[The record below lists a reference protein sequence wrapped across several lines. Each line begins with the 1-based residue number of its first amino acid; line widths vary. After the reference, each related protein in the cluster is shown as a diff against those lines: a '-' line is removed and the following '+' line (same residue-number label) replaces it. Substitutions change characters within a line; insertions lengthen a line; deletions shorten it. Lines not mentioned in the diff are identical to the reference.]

1 MPTPT
6 SEFDFLS
13 QLPKPKLDDRSFED
27 LVEECLLRIPR
38 YCPEW
43 TNYNPGDPGVT
54 LIELFAWLVHQ
65 MLYRFNQ
72 VPRQH
77 YVAFLELLGIRLQP
91 PAHARTELTFY
102 LTRAL
107 SESHPGN
114 QPAARTEARPM
125 AQTISQGTEVA
136 TVRTETQE
144 AIIFTT
150 DRDLTIGVPRIR
162 HLLLAHEA
170 IELEASAHLDL
181 ADLDSDSL
189 DNPFRYTL
197 PEQNGD
203 WSELAATTLLRSCQ
217 PGNCFYLV
225 IDAAPNS
232 QLEGANG
239 AALNDISGNVLA
251 LTFKGPIAVTTGINP
266 NNPPLDWQVWDGRT
280 WRSGIL
286 RVASDDKTRGFSFDQ
301 LGRSGPNPEQ
311 EGADVVLHLPQQWPQ
326 TAWGRYHGRWI
337 RCVYTMPNP
346 DRQQFEYQR
355 SPEITG
361 LSIRTVGGVV
371 AASECVQMTEEL
383 LGISN
388 GKPGQVFQL
397 SRKPILQRRAGE
409 QIEVRLPNDGREN
422 WEEKPDFG
430 ESGPTDRHYTID
442 NTLGTVQFGPLIRE
456 PHQLRQQTQE
466 RSQVQSWGRPL
477 RVRQSLTTLPQA
489 DSSIPAVLE
498 AADRQP
504 ERQYG
509 KVPTVGA
516 EIYMK
521 AYRVGGGSQGNVKAR
536 QLTVLKSSIPYVKQ
550 VINYAEAN
558 GGREA
563 ESLEEAMIRVPA
575 LLRTRETA
583 LTPEEFEQKARQFR
597 DGGLVYRSHCITAE
611 HLTTPGVAR
620 LLIIPTVPHYQ
631 QLSFEQGLSPEAL
644 QLSQGFSRELKAHL
658 DRHRALGIRVSVE
671 APEYIGIKVRAQVYL
686 QRQYSREGD
695 RARIATQLKTALYR
709 FLNPIVGGL
718 EHEGWPLGRT
728 VERSDIIALLQQM
741 PEVHSIAQVD
751 LFLISPYRHR
761 DETRWM
767 QIPTP
772 MAKVELGALAVATSW
787 NEGSELRSGH
797 DIEFLEF

>member
-1 MPTPT
+1 MANSTP
-6 SEFDFLS
+6 EFDFLP
-13 QLPKPKLDDRSFED
+13 QLPQHKLDDRSFED

-91 PAHARTELTFY
+91 PAHAHTELTFY
-102 LTRAL
+102 LTRAQSELRL
-107 SESHPGN
+107 SN
-114 QPAARTEARPM
+114 QPGARRETPSM
-125 AQTISQGTEVA
+125 AQVIPQGTEVA

-162 HLLLAHEA
+162 HLLLSGAA
-170 IELEASAHLDL
+170 IELDGAANLDL
-181 ADLDSDSL
+181 ADVDSDSL
-189 DNPFRYTL
+189 DNPFRYTP

-203 WSELAATTLLRSCQ
+203 WSELAPTTLLRTCQ

-225 IDAAPNS
+225 LDAAPYSNLDS
-232 QLEGANG
+232 VNG
-239 AALNDISGNVLA
+239 DTPNDISGNVLA
-251 LTFKGPIAVTTGINP
+251 LTFKGPVAVTTGINP

-286 RVASDDKTRGFSFDQ
+286 RVPSDDKTRGFSFDQ

-311 EGADVVLHLPQQWPQ
+311 EGADVILHLPQHWPQ
-326 TAWGRYHGRWI
+326 ATWGTYEGRWI
-337 RCVYTMPNP
+337 RCVYTTPNP
-346 DRQQFEYQR
+346 ERQQFEYQR

-361 LSIRTVGGVV
+361 LSVRTMGGVV
-371 AASECVQMTEEL
+371 SASECVEMTAEL
-383 LGISN
+383 LGVSN
-388 GKPGQVFQL
+388 GKPGQTFQL
-397 SRKPILQRRAGE
+397 SRRPILQRRQGE
-409 QIEVRLPNDGREN
+409 QIEVHLPSGAIEI

-430 ESGPTDRHYTID
+430 DSGPADRHYTID
-442 NTLGTVQFGPLIRE
+442 NTRGSVQFGPLIRE
-456 PHQLRQQTQE
+456 PYQLRQQTQE

-489 DSSIPAVLE
+489 DTTIPAVLE
-498 AADRQP
+498 AVDRQP

-521 AYRVGGGSQGNVKAR
+521 AYRVGGGSQGNVKAG

-550 VINYAEAN
+550 VTNYAEAT

-597 DGGLVYRSHCITAE
+597 DGGAVYRSHCITAE

-631 QLSFEQGLSPEAL
+631 QLSFAQGLSPAAL
-644 QLSQGFSRELKAHL
+644 QLSAGFASELKAHMNL
-658 DRHRALGIRVSVE
+658 HRSLGIRVSVE
-671 APEYIGIKVRAQVYL
+671 PPEYMGIKVRAQVYL
-686 QRQYSREGD
+686 QRQYSRESD
-695 RARIATQLKTALYR
+695 RDRIAAQLKTALYR
-709 FLNPIVGGL
+709 FLNPIVGGI
-718 EHEGWPLGRT
+718 EQEGWPLGRT
-728 VERSDIIALLQQM
+728 VERSDLIALLQQV
-741 PEVHSIAQVD
+741 PGVHSIAQVD

-787 NEGSELRSGH
+787 HEDSELNPGH
-797 DIEFLEF
+797 EIEFLEF